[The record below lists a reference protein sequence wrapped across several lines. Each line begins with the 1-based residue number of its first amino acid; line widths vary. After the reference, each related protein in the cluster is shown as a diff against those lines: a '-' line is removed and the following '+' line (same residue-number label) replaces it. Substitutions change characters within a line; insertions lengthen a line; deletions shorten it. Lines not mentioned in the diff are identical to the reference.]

1 MSDSGYRSSLNDPEQ
16 RQALPLTGIDM
27 ISETACVREYGLP
40 PYRVVVIHGG
50 PGARGEMAPVASE
63 LGQRFGVIEP
73 LQEAASV
80 GGQEEELKMIL
91 QMHAALPATLVGH
104 SWGAWLSLLLAARHP
119 DMVEKILLVA
129 TPPLEQRYVAAIDE
143 RRLERFTADQ
153 RREWREI
160 TSSLAAAHPQE
171 GFVVRLAELAAVA
184 DNFDPIPDERNAV
197 DVRPD
202 LFRAV
207 WHEAAKMRRD
217 GSLLATVRQIRCPV
231 VAIHGEDDPHPAA
244 GVQGPLATALGDF
257 RFLLIPRC
265 GHTPWIER
273 QAQRR
278 FYDILDAEIRGSTP
292 PIGTP

>member
-1 MSDSGYRSSLNDPEQ
+1 
-16 RQALPLTGIDM
+16 
-27 ISETACVREYGLP
+27 
-40 PYRVVVIHGG
+40 
-50 PGARGEMAPVASE
+50 
-63 LGQRFGVIEP
+63 
-73 LQEAASV
+73 
-80 GGQEEELKMIL
+80 
-91 QMHAALPATLVGH
+91 
-104 SWGAWLSLLLAARHP
+104 
-119 DMVEKILLVA
+119 MVEKILLVG

-143 RRLERFTADQ
+143 GRLERFTADQ

-207 WHEAAKMRRD
+207 WHEAAEMRRD

-244 GVQGPLATALGDF
+244 GVQGPLATALGAGIF
-257 RFLLIPRC
+257 HGSSGRLNGGFTIFSTQKSGGAPLPS
-265 GHTPWIER
+265 ER
-273 QAQRR
+273 RKR
-278 FYDILDAEIRGSTP
+278 DYCSFS
-292 PIGTP
+292 

>member
-1 MSDSGYRSSLNDPEQ
+1 
-16 RQALPLTGIDM
+16 M
-27 ISETACVREYGLP
+27 ISETACVGKYGLP

-104 SWGAWLSLLLAARHP
+104 SWGAWLSLLFAARHP
-119 DMVEKILLVA
+119 DMVDKILLVGS
-129 TPPLEQRYVAAIDE
+129 PPLEERYVAAIDE
-143 RRLERFTADQ
+143 TRLARLTADQ
-153 RREWREI
+153 RREWREL
-160 TSSLAAAHPQE
+160 SGSLAAAHPQE
-171 GFVVRLAELAAVA
+171 CLLARLAELAAVA
-184 DNFDPIPDERNAV
+184 DTFDPIPGERNAV

-207 WHEAAKMRRD
+207 WHEAAEMRRD
-217 GSLLATVRQIRCPV
+217 GSLLATVHQIRCPV
-231 VAIHGEDDPHPAA
+231 VAIHGEDDPHPAG
-244 GVQGPLATALGDF
+244 GVQGPLATVLGDF
-257 RFLLIPRC
+257 RFLLIPGC

-278 FYDILDAEIRGSTP
+278 FYDVLDSEIRGSTP
-292 PIGTP
+292 PIGTS